1 MKSTAISPTDAFSK
15 LLWSILQVFVLLWEL
30 TSVLAI
36 IVGKE
41 TNPNSNMKLTIF
53 KNNICFIKT
62 KNDNTPLPKRPA
74 RKYKLNK
81 RDWDLRFGR
90 NVKERHIFREFC
102 LCTVNLS
109 SISKISREGRTRTRR
124 NGQNKRTLHVLLL
137 QFVNSVKPSLNS
149 GATFQ
154 GFSLRKW
161 QVFRTW
167 WEHFYR
173 NIRMRSRGMGGGGL
187 ERSLKLFLLHGLV
200 YFVRVTLLWSVFRCL
215 ENENRMNKRD

>member
-90 NVKERHIFREFC
+90 NVKESHIFREFC

-173 NIRMRSRGMGGGGL
+173 NIRMRSRGMGGGDWRDPSSFSYCMVLYILCAWRFCGA
-187 ERSLKLFLLHGLV
+187 
-200 YFVRVTLLWSVFRCL
+200 CL
-215 ENENRMNKRD
+215 GA